1 MPIALTNPH
10 LTRNEDFLEKSV
22 RNYANEIIVLIQII
36 TDCRLKINLNKN
48 YMFESIFLSLIC
60 TQLPSDEN
68 DGSFL
73 EQITFYDQSI
83 VSGRKVDL
91 ISYWNPSPNSAW
103 EIDNVR
109 TEDYETTQSGLL
121 SFIAYYE
128 YTFED
133 GEKTQAYIEYIID
146 AKSLEYKTIYREVGS
161 SDSDELTG
169 YCINLDNY

>member
-1 MPIALTNPH
+1 
-10 LTRNEDFLEKSV
+10 
-22 RNYANEIIVLIQII
+22 
-36 TDCRLKINLNKN
+36 
-48 YMFESIFLSLIC
+48 MFESIFLSLIC

-91 ISYWNPSPNSAW
+91 ISYWNTSPNSAW

-109 TEDYETTQSGLL
+109 TEDYEITQSGLL
-121 SFIAYYE
+121 SFDAYYE

-146 AKSLEYKTIYREVGS
+146 AKSLEYKSIYREFGS

-169 YCINLDNY
+169 YCINLDNN